1 MATYVNNLRLKEITT
16 GDEDGTWGNS
26 TNTNLEL
33 IADALGYN
41 TQAAFSSDAD
51 VTTTV
56 ADGAAD
62 PARALYFKVTSGT
75 SLSTTRTLT
84 IAPNTVSRVMF
95 IENATTGSQSINIS

>member
-33 IADALGYN
+33 IADALGFN

-51 VTTTV
+51 LLHEVNKIKNKKIKLFFSQKPTC
-56 ADGAAD
+56 
-62 PARALYFKVTSGT
+62 PKSQINKYK
-75 SLSTTRTLT
+75 
-84 IAPNTVSRVMF
+84 SRSNF
-95 IENATTGSQSINIS
+95 PSFLLK